1 MKLLINAKI
10 FPFIHSK
17 SILIKNNKIKFIG
30 DLDDINISS
39 KLLDIIDCNNNS
51 VLPGFID
58 SHMHLFESISNLE
71 SIDLS
76 EKQFTN
82 LEDIRM
88 YFKNFAD
95 QKSDK
100 ILKFHGFEHRNIN
113 QNINIKFFDNLNI
126 YRPIIIKHRTGHLI
140 FTNNKTLSFFGFDK
154 NEIEKYSN
162 EYPINSKEIH
172 KKIYKSTTHHNF
184 DKNIRLYNSRLL
196 KYGYT
201 TLVEAGAMNDVEKF
215 KTIQKYINNKIIDQN
230 ICYMPGS
237 EEIKNF
243 TEIKNNGNLY
253 LGPTKFLLEEKYDF
267 NKVKYILRK
276 YLESYNNDAA
286 FHAIDSET
294 IHKIIFNLYEENKD
308 ILKNRIIR
316 IEHATEFIPEFYK
329 NYNKENLHLIFNPNF
344 IYDHGDF
351 YLNNQDDF
359 DIKNIFNMYE
369 SYKYGFN
376 FGIGTDSPFGNNN
389 PFLLIFSAITRNT
402 KNGEILPGK
411 GQINLKEIIKAF
423 TINNAKSIKK
433 EREIGSIKI
442 GKNADLIILNKNLS
456 KLKNHN
462 EILEVKVIHTII
474 NGESK
479 YRLN

>member
-184 DKNIRLYNSRLL
+184 DKNIRLYNLRLL

-201 TLVEAGAMNDVEKF
+201 TLVEAGAMNDVGKF

-243 TEIKNNGNLY
+243 SEIKNNENLY

-351 YLNNQDDF
+351 YLNNQDP
-359 DIKNIFNMYE
+359 
-369 SYKYGFN
+369 
-376 FGIGTDSPFGNNN
+376 T
-389 PFLLIFSAITRNT
+389 T
-402 KNGEILPGK
+402 
-411 GQINLKEIIKAF
+411 
-423 TINNAKSIKK
+423 
-433 EREIGSIKI
+433 
-442 GKNADLIILNKNLS
+442 
-456 KLKNHN
+456 
-462 EILEVKVIHTII
+462 
-474 NGESK
+474 
-479 YRLN
+479 

>member
-10 FPFIHSK
+10 FPYIHSK

-76 EKQFTN
+76 EKLFTN
-82 LEDIRM
+82 LKDIRM

-95 QKSDK
+95 QKSKK
-100 ILKFHGFEHRNIN
+100 ILKFHGFEHRNIK
-113 QNINIKFFDNLNI
+113 QNIDIEFFDNLNI

-140 FTNNKTLSFFGFDK
+140 FTNKKTLSFLGFDK
-154 NEIEKYSN
+154 NKIEKYSN

-172 KKIYKSTTHHNF
+172 KKIYKFSTQHNF
-184 DKNIRLYNSRLL
+184 DKNIRLYNSSLL
-196 KYGYT
+196 EYGYT
-201 TLVEAGAMNDVEKF
+201 TLVEAGVMNDVEKF
-215 KTIQKYINNKIIDQN
+215 KTIEKYINNKIIDQN

-237 EEIKNF
+237 EEIENF
-243 TEIKNNGNLY
+243 NEIKNNRNIY
-253 LGPTKFLLEEKYDF
+253 LGPTKFFLEEKYDY
-267 NKVKYILRK
+267 NQVKKILHK
-276 YLESYNNDAA
+276 YLKSYNNDAA

-294 IHKIIFNLYEENKD
+294 IHKIISNLYEEEKD
-308 ILKNRIIR
+308 ILKNRII
-316 IEHATEFIPEFYK
+316 
-329 NYNKENLHLIFNPNF
+329 

-351 YLNNQDDF
+351 YLDNQDYF
-359 DIKNIFNMYE
+359 DIKNIFNIYE

-376 FGIGTDSPFGNNN
+376 FGIGTDSPYGNNN

-402 KNGEILPGK
+402 KNGENLPGK

-433 EREIGSIKI
+433 EGEIGSINI

-456 KLKNHN
+456 KLRNHN
-462 EILEVKVIHTII
+462 EILEVKVINTII
-474 NGESK
+474 NGESQ

>member
-1 MKLLINAKI
+1 MLL
-10 FPFIHSK
+10 
-17 SILIKNNKIKFIG
+17 
-30 DLDDINISS
+30 NISS

-201 TLVEAGAMNDVEKF
+201 TLVEAGAMNDVGKF
-215 KTIQKYINNKIIDQN
+215 KTIQKYINNN
-230 ICYMPGS
+230 
-237 EEIKNF
+237 
-243 TEIKNNGNLY
+243 
-253 LGPTKFLLEEKYDF
+253 EKWS
-267 NKVKYILRK
+267 YI
-276 YLESYNNDAA
+276 
-286 FHAIDSET
+286 
-294 IHKIIFNLYEENKD
+294 
-308 ILKNRIIR
+308 
-316 IEHATEFIPEFYK
+316 
-329 NYNKENLHLIFNPNF
+329 
-344 IYDHGDF
+344 
-351 YLNNQDDF
+351 
-359 DIKNIFNMYE
+359 
-369 SYKYGFN
+369 
-376 FGIGTDSPFGNNN
+376 
-389 PFLLIFSAITRNT
+389 
-402 KNGEILPGK
+402 
-411 GQINLKEIIKAF
+411 
-423 TINNAKSIKK
+423 
-433 EREIGSIKI
+433 
-442 GKNADLIILNKNLS
+442 
-456 KLKNHN
+456 
-462 EILEVKVIHTII
+462 
-474 NGESK
+474 
-479 YRLN
+479 

>member
-10 FPFIHSK
+10 FPNIQSK

-39 KLLDIIDCNNNS
+39 KSLNIIDCKNNS

-58 SHMHLFESISNLE
+58 SHIHLFESISNLE

-76 EKQFTN
+76 EKLFNTRK
-82 LEDIRM
+82 DIEI
-88 YFKNFAD
+88 YFKNFTD
-95 QKSDK
+95 QKSHEV
-100 ILKFHGFEHRNIN
+100 LKFHGFEHRNIK
-113 QNINIKFFDNLNI
+113 QKINIEFFDNLNI

-140 FTNNKTLSFFGFDK
+140 FTNKKTLSFFGFDK

-172 KKIYKSTTHHNF
+172 KKIYKSSTNYNF
-184 DKNIRLYNSRLL
+184 DKNIHRYNSRLL

-215 KTIQKYINNKIIDQN
+215 KTIEKYINNETIDQN
-230 ICYMPGS
+230 ICYMPGA

-243 TEIKNNGNLY
+243 QDIKNNRNLY
-253 LGPTKFLLEEKYDF
+253 LGPTKFMIDEKYDF
-267 NKVKYILRK
+267 NEFKNILNK
-276 YLESYNNDAA
+276 YLETYDNDAA

-294 IHKIIFNLYEENKD
+294 IHKILSTLYEDDKD
-308 ILKNRIIR
+308 ILRNRIIR
-316 IEHATEFIPEFYK
+316 IEHATEFIPEYYK

-351 YLNNQDDF
+351 YLNNQDYF
-359 DIKNIFNMYE
+359 DIENIFNLYE
-369 SYKYGFN
+369 SNKYGFN
-376 FGIGTDSPFGNNN
+376 YGIGTDSPFANNN
-389 PFLLIFSAITRNT
+389 PFLLIYSALTRNT
-402 KNGEILPGK
+402 KNGNNLPGK
-411 GQINLKEIIKAF
+411 GQIHLKEIIKAF
-423 TINNAKSIKK
+423 TINNAKSIKMDK
-433 EREIGSIKI
+433 KIGSIKT

-456 KLKNHN
+456 NIENYN
-462 EILEVKVIHTII
+462 ELLEVKVINTII
-474 NGESK
+474 NGETK